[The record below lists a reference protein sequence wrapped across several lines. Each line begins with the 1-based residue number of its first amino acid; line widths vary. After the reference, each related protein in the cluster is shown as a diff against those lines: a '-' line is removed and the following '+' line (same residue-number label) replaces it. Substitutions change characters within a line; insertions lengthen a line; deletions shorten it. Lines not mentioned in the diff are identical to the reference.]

1 MRRCAALVVMC
12 IALIFWMASALPVSS
27 AQRNVVMLFDERRE
41 VPERAALEA
50 GFVRTLT
57 SNSPDHIEIYRET
70 MDLSRFGSD
79 THRTLL
85 KNYLRDKYADK
96 TIDVTVAVLG
106 SAFEFLLDHGEA
118 IFPGTPIVFSGVD
131 RRELGDRSLPP
142 HVHGVLLKREFA
154 PTLDLAIGLH
164 PHTKRVVVVA
174 GRSEFDTRVLDQAR
188 QEFGVY
194 ENRLA
199 FTYLTTLPLQ
209 KLLTELVG
217 LPPQTIVLFT
227 TFFQDGAGEPFV
239 PYEVLPLV
247 SAAAS
252 APTYGFLDQYLGRG
266 IVGGS
271 LFSLS
276 AQGAEAAKLVLQVLG
291 GSERSAPSLLAVPGS
306 KLLFDW
312 RQMQRWGISELSLP
326 AGSEIRFRDLT
337 LWEQYRMLILAAF
350 AVLLLQATLIAWLI
364 NERWRRRV
372 AEADSL
378 QRINELARMNRIASA
393 GEMAASIA
401 HEVRQPLAAIANSG
415 SASLNWLKRQVP
427 DLDEVRILLQNI
439 IKESHRADDIIKG
452 IRAMFRN
459 NSPVRTQTNL
469 NELIRQVITITAGS
483 VKSNNI
489 MLDANLTDDV
499 PLLVMADP
507 VQLQQVILNLI
518 MNAVEAMSHSGD
530 SARILRLGSQLD
542 GAGTVLMKVADSGP
556 SLDPKVAERMFQ
568 PFFTTKPGGMG
579 MGLAICKTIIQ
590 QHGGSLTA
598 SPRKP
603 HGMEFQI
610 VLPYCQR
617 ELEQ

>member
-1 MRRCAALVVMC
+1 MRRCTALVVMC

-27 AQRNVVMLFDERRE
+27 ATRHVVMLFDERRE
-41 VPERAALEA
+41 LPDRAALEA
-50 GFVRTLT
+50 EFVRTLT
-57 SNSPDHIEIYRET
+57 SNSPDHIETYRET

-79 THRTLL
+79 TYRTLL

-96 TIDVTVAVLG
+96 KIDVAVAVFGPAL
-106 SAFEFLLDHGEA
+106 EFLLNHGEA
-118 IFPGTPIVFSGVD
+118 IFPGTPIVFCGVD

-154 PTLDLAIGLH
+154 PTLELAIGLH

-174 GRSEFDTRVLDQAR
+174 GTSEFDTRLLDQAR

-209 KLLTELVG
+209 KLLTELAG

-239 PYEVLPLV
+239 PHDVLPLV

-266 IVGGS
+266 IVGGNLYS
-271 LFSLS
+271 VS

-291 GSERSAPSLLAVPGS
+291 GSERSAPSLLEVSGN

-312 RQMQRWGISELSLP
+312 RQMQRWGISESSLP

-337 LWEQYRMLILAAF
+337 LWEQYRKLILAAF
-350 AVLLLQATLIAWLI
+350 AVFLLQATLIAWLI
-364 NERWRRRV
+364 YERRRRQV
-372 AEADSL
+372 AESDSL
-378 QRINELARMNRIASA
+378 QRINELARMNRFASA
-393 GEMAASIA
+393 GEMSASIA
-401 HEVRQPLAAIANSG
+401 HEIRQPLAAIANSG
-415 SASLNWLKRQVP
+415 SAGLNWLKRQVP

-439 IKESHRADDIIKG
+439 VKESHRADDIIKS

-459 NSPVRTQTNL
+459 DSPVRTEINL

-483 VKSNNI
+483 IKSNNI
-489 MLDANLTDDV
+489 VLDANLTDDV
-499 PLLVMADP
+499 PPLVMADP

-530 SARILRLGSQLD
+530 WARILQLRSQVD

-556 SLDPKVAERMFQ
+556 SIDPKVAERMFQ

-579 MGLAICKTIIQ
+579 MGLAICKTIIE

-598 SPRKP
+598 SPSKP

-610 VLPYCQR
+610 VLPHCQR
-617 ELEQ
+617 RLEQ